1 MENTCFVKRFFL
13 FLLIY
18 GRQDSI
24 VQCVVVYFYVKGGG
38 GRWAVCFLAI
48 YVYNFE
54 GKKSI
59 SKLSGI
65 L

>member
-24 VQCVVVYFYVKGGG
+24 VQCVVVYFYVKGGRG
-38 GRWAVCFLAI
+38 EVGCLLFGYLRL
-48 YVYNFE
+48 
-54 GKKSI
+54 
-59 SKLSGI
+59 
-65 L
+65 